1 MTPCKVKVHRTEVCC
16 LATLTHIMVW
26 NKYIGYQFGSRY
38 WSRYVGNRRSS
49 SVRCVLTMFFSAGS
63 GFLTRVGNTDLLT
76 RKKSLPPF
84 TSLSHPHPPPSRLSS
99 EPVFPFINAETQ
111 QLLKPAEDDENS
123 ENQDKPLTPGGSFSP
138 GVTELLQSFKLTH
151 RRAGSNGSS
160 QSFKSHRRQ
169 GSNGSARSFRNGM
182 TERRGD
188 SLTGTPLKAV
198 SRSSSTCS
206 AQRNP
211 NHKSSTE
218 HTPVHG
224 LSTSSI
230 PYSRVDMSDSDNEE
244 HSTGTHSSTL
254 DLQTTTE
261 RIPILNSQGS
271 EFVATTCDQSQR
283 SSRGMYSNE
292 SSADTPGSDGHETGS
307 ESNDG
312 DCESAGEDE
321 DPLGRLS
328 ESNEESPQSPLDIPR
343 PPDGPISFSSSSTMT
358 QFQFQYLMP
367 SSAKIRTNTDP
378 FQVSPTHNNVT
389 PPMISDGTMP
399 QIERRM
405 TPTGELL
412 SAGTSGSSTLTS
424 SVGAVTTKEEKTH
437 GQVAMLISQF
447 ESPPISTDLP
457 SPPSPQPVIPVHIR
471 RESHDVETFRSSS
484 VMENSQRT
492 G

>member
-1 MTPCKVKVHRTEVCC
+1 MLPSNPYTYC
-16 LATLTHIMVW
+16 
-26 NKYIGYQFGSRY
+26 IGYQFGSCY
-38 WSRYVGNRRSS
+38 WSRYDTEIEDLKLLVP
-49 SVRCVLTMFFSAGS
+49 VRCILTMFFAFSAGS
-63 GFLTRVGNTDLLT
+63 GFLTQVGNTDLLT
-76 RKKSLPPF
+76 RKKSLPPL
-84 TSLSHPHPPPSRLSS
+84 TSLPHPHPPPSRLSS

-123 ENQDKPLTPGGSFSP
+123 EHQDKPLTPGGSFSP

-151 RRAGSNGSS
+151 RRTGSNGSG

-169 GSNGSARSFRNGM
+169 GSNGSARSFRIGM

-198 SRSSSTCS
+198 SRSNSTCS
-206 AQRNP
+206 AQRNL

-230 PYSRVDMSDSDNEE
+230 PYSRVNMSDSDSEE
-244 HSTGTHSSTL
+244 HSTGTNSSTL

-271 EFVATTCDQSQR
+271 EFVATTCGQSQR

-343 PPDGPISFSSSSTMT
+343 APDGHISSSSSSAITHH
-358 QFQFQYLMP
+358 QFQYLMP

-378 FQVSPTHNNVT
+378 FQVSPTHNNDT
-389 PPMISDGTMP
+389 PPRIPDATRP
-399 QIERRM
+399 LIERRM

-424 SVGAVTTKEEKTH
+424 SVGAVTANEEKTH

-457 SPPSPQPVIPVHIR
+457 GPPSPQPEIPVHIR
-471 RESHDVETFRSSS
+471 RESHDVEMLRSSS
-484 VMENSQRT
+484 VMGNSQRT
-492 G
+492 GQTGLIPAS

>member
-1 MTPCKVKVHRTEVCC
+1 MLPSNPYTYC
-16 LATLTHIMVW
+16 
-26 NKYIGYQFGSRY
+26 IGYQFGSRY
-38 WSRYVGNRRSS
+38 WSRYDTEIEDLKLLVP
-49 SVRCVLTMFFSAGS
+49 VRCILTMFFAFSAGS
-63 GFLTRVGNTDLLT
+63 GFLTQVGNTDLLT
-76 RKKSLPPF
+76 RKKSLPPL
-84 TSLSHPHPPPSRLSS
+84 TSLPHPHPLPSRLSS

-123 ENQDKPLTPGGSFSP
+123 EHQDKPLTFSP

-151 RRAGSNGSS
+151 RRTGSNGSG

-169 GSNGSARSFRNGM
+169 GSNGSARSFRIGM

-198 SRSSSTCS
+198 SRSNSTCS
-206 AQRNP
+206 AQRNL
-211 NHKSSTE
+211 NHKPSTE

-224 LSTSSI
+224 LSISSI

-271 EFVATTCDQSQR
+271 EFVATTCGQSQR

-328 ESNEESPQSPLDIPR
+328 ESNEESPESPLDIPR
-343 PPDGPISFSSSSTMT
+343 SPDGPISSSSSSAMT
-358 QFQFQYLMP
+358 HHQFQYLMP

-378 FQVSPTHNNVT
+378 FQVSPTHHNDI
-389 PPMISDGTMP
+389 PPRIPDATRP
-399 QIERRM
+399 LIERRM

-424 SVGAVTTKEEKTH
+424 SAGAVTANEEKTH

-457 SPPSPQPVIPVHIR
+457 GPPSPQPEIPVHIR
-471 RESHDVETFRSSS
+471 RESHDVEMLRSSS
-484 VMENSQRT
+484 VMGNSQRT
-492 G
+492 GQPVLIPAS

>member
-1 MTPCKVKVHRTEVCC
+1 M
-16 LATLTHIMVW
+16 
-26 NKYIGYQFGSRY
+26 
-38 WSRYVGNRRSS
+38 SS
-49 SVRCVLTMFFSAGS
+49 AFSACP
-63 GFLTRVGNTDLLT
+63 GFLTRVGNTDLLA
-76 RKKSLPPF
+76 RKKSLPPL
-84 TSLSHPHPPPSRLSS
+84 TSLTPPHPPPSRLSS

-123 ENQDKPLTPGGSFSP
+123 DKQDKALTPGGSFSP

-151 RRAGSNGSS
+151 RRTGSNGSG

-182 TERRGD
+182 TEMRRD
-188 SLTGTPLKAV
+188 SQTGTPLKVV
-198 SRSSSTCS
+198 SRSNSTCS

-211 NHKSSTE
+211 SHKSSTE

-230 PYSRVDMSDSDNEE
+230 PYSKVDMSDSDNEE

-254 DLQTTTE
+254 DLQTTT
-261 RIPILNSQGS
+261 PASNSQEGD
-271 EFVATTCDQSQR
+271 FVATTCSQSQR
-283 SSRGMYSNE
+283 SNRDMYSNE

-321 DPLGRLS
+321 DPIGRLS
-328 ESNEESPQSPLDIPR
+328 ESNEESPQSPFEIPR
-343 PPDGPISFSSSSTMT
+343 PPDCPISFTSSAMT

-378 FQVSPTHNNVT
+378 FQVSPTHNNDAPTRVS
-389 PPMISDGTMP
+389 IATMP
-399 QIERRM
+399 QAERRM

-424 SVGAVTTKEEKTH
+424 SSVGTATATEGKMA

-447 ESPPISTDLP
+447 ESPPISTDPPSLP
-457 SPPSPQPVIPVHIR
+457 SQQPEIPVHIQ
-471 RESHDVETFRSSS
+471 RESRDVELFRSYSS
-484 VMENSQRT
+484 AVMENGQRT